1 MGRQYFFLGDN
12 YKESP
17 VAMKDHQ
24 LKALIQVAESGSIRA
39 AARAMNL
46 SQSAL
51 TKALRELEDDVG
63 AELLMRSY
71 KGIEFT
77 PAGSALLVHARLAT
91 ATLEKAREEI
101 RLLRGGA
108 GARIAIALTPLVAAT
123 ILPPILAEFR
133 RIQPDASLSLEE
145 GLLTHATPGL
155 LEGRLDFAIVLANPE
170 VLPYELNFDL
180 LTEVHAAP
188 TGRLGH
194 PLANANTWAE
204 LKDASWVLNLSGGSL
219 GNHLLQWLTSNG
231 LAAPTNILRCSSL
244 TLMLELMR
252 RTDHIGF
259 GPTALLSDSLFG
271 AGLQQLSVTPLPP
284 PMSLGI
290 LSLRGVPLTTSARV
304 LAELF
309 ARRLRV

>member
-1 MGRQYFFLGDN
+1 
-12 YKESP
+12 
-17 VAMKDHQ
+17 MKDHQ

-51 TKALRELEDDVG
+51 TKALRELEDDVS

-77 PAGSALLVHARLAT
+77 PAGNALLVRARLAH
-91 ATLEKAREEI
+91 ATLDKAREEI

-108 GARIAIALTPLVAAT
+108 GTRIAIALTPLVAAT
-123 ILPPILAEFR
+123 ILPPVLTEFR
-133 RIQPDASLSLEE
+133 SIYPDAALSLEE
-145 GLLTHATPGL
+145 GLLTHAIPGL
-155 LEGRLDFAIVLANPE
+155 LEGRLDFAVALANPRD
-170 VLPYELNFDL
+170 LPYEVSFEL

-188 TGRLGH
+188 TGRHGN
-194 PLANANTWAE
+194 PLANAQTWAE
-204 LKDASWVLNLSGGSL
+204 LKNASWVLNLSDGSL
-219 GNHLLQWLTSNG
+219 GNHLVRW
-231 LAAPTNILRCSSL
+231 LAANGIDAPANIVRCASL

-271 AGLQQLSVTPLPP
+271 SGLQQLSVTPLPP

-290 LSLRGVPLTTSARV
+290 LSLRGVPLGTSARV
-304 LAELF
+304 LAGLF
-309 ARRLRV
+309 ARRLRR